1 MTVIETKGERTRKKL
16 VATTAELLQRQGYH
30 ATGLSQIVAES
41 GAPRGSLY
49 FYFPDGKDQLAV
61 AALDASSTEW
71 RARIDAAVAAAA
83 DLGQAVEDVCRLL
96 ADDLAQSD
104 YQRGCPVAAVAL
116 EAAATSGPV
125 RKAVEGH
132 YAHWSESIVER
143 LGALGMARDAARQLA
158 TFVLASV
165 EGALLLAKV
174 QRSREPLLVVGKM
187 LRAMTALA
195 PAPRRAK
202 GKATK
207 AKSAASSRG

>member
-1 MTVIETKGERTRKKL
+1 MKDEQSKGERTRQKL
-16 VATTAELLQRQGYH
+16 VATTAQLLQRQGYH

-61 AALDASSTEW
+61 AALDASSADW
-71 RARIDAAVAAAA
+71 RARIDAVVAAAP

-96 ADDLAQSD
+96 ADDLAKSD

-125 RKAVEGH
+125 RKAVECH
-132 YAHWSESIVER
+132 YGEWTDSIVER
-143 LGALGMARDAARQLA
+143 LVARGMPKDAARPLA

-165 EGALLLAKV
+165 EGGLLLAKV
-174 QRSREPLLVVGKM
+174 QRSREPLLVVGRM
-187 LRAMTALA
+187 LRAMTAA
-195 PAPRRAK
+195 TPAAK
-202 GKATK
+202 PAGKATK
-207 AKSAASSRG
+207 AKSARGSRG

>member
-1 MTVIETKGERTRKKL
+1 MTEPKDESKGERTRRKL
-16 VATTAELLQRQGYH
+16 VATTAALLQRQGYH

-61 AALDASSTEW
+61 AALDASSKDW
-71 RARIDAAVAAAA
+71 RARIDAVVAAAP
-83 DLGQAVEDVCRLL
+83 DLGQAVEDVCKLL
-96 ADDLAQSD
+96 ADDLAHSD

-132 YAHWSESIVER
+132 YAEWSESIVGR
-143 LGALGMARDAARQLA
+143 LGAAMPRDAARQLA
-158 TFVLASV
+158 TFVLSSV

-187 LRAMTALA
+187 LRAMTSQRDK
-195 PAPRRAK
+195 PAKAK
-202 GKATK
+202 P

>member
-1 MTVIETKGERTRKKL
+1 MTEPKDSKDETKGERTRKKL
-16 VATTAELLQRQGYH
+16 VAATAELLQRQGYH
-30 ATGLSQIVAES
+30 ATGLAQIVAES

-61 AALDASSTEW
+61 AALDASSSEW
-71 RARIDAAVAAAA
+71 RARIDATVAAAP

-96 ADDLAQSD
+96 ADDLAASD

-132 YAHWSESIVER
+132 YAEWSDAIVER
-143 LGALGMARDAARQLA
+143 LTARGMPRDGARQLA
-158 TFVLASV
+158 TFVLATV

-187 LRAMTALA
+187 LRAMTALQ
-195 PAPRRAK
+195 PPPKAK
-202 GKATK
+202 STK
-207 AKSAASSRG
+207 AKAARG